1 MNQPNQTKEDH
12 TTSKTFIT
20 VAEVAEILSISK
32 SYAYKIVH
40 RLNEELKAKG
50 YLTIAGRINRD
61 YFLEKTCYQPK
72 GKTADSLP
80 KGAPIP

>member
-1 MNQPNQTKEDH
+1 M
-12 TTSKTFIT
+12 
-20 VAEVAEILSISK
+20 AEVAEILSISK

-50 YLTIAGRINRD
+50 YLTIAGRINRN
-61 YFLEKTCYQPK
+61 YFVEKTCYQPEAR
-72 GKTADSLP
+72 TSDSLP

>member
-1 MNQPNQTKEDH
+1 M
-12 TTSKTFIT
+12 
-20 VAEVAEILSISK
+20 AEVAEILSISK

-61 YFLEKTCYQPK
+61 YFLERTCYQSAVQA
-72 GKTADSLP
+72 ADSLP
-80 KGAPIP
+80 KEAAIP

>member
-1 MNQPNQTKEDH
+1 M
-12 TTSKTFIT
+12 
-20 VAEVAEILSISK
+20 AEVAEILSISK

-61 YFLEKTCYQPK
+61 YFLEKTYYQPK
-72 GKTADSLP
+72 AQASDSLP

>member
-1 MNQPNQTKEDH
+1 MNQPNKTKQDH

-61 YFLEKTCYQPK
+61 YFLEKTCYQPEVR
-72 GKTADSLP
+72 TPDSLP